1 MPQKK
6 SYFGSKSYGYG
17 WKSASRTGNYKSAGY
32 YNTTRTMTN
41 TTQYAANSPKF
52 RSAREEC
59 QWRIGSY
66 QNVYSQFSGNQK
78 TAFSPTTANKWLRYI
93 NNGGRVYKFTNQQ
106 FSKFFGNRWWTV
118 ASSTTNA
125 RQFLRNKFGAFIKD
139 VTRGN
144 NNYWLVATSKNVS
157 GKYFTNYTWY

>member
-17 WKSASRTGNYKSAGY
+17 WKSTSRTGNYKSAGR
-32 YNTTRTMTN
+32 YNTRVSN

-52 RSAREEC
+52 RAAREEC

-106 FSKFFGNRWWTV
+106 FCKFFGNRWWTV

-139 VTRGN
+139 VARGN
-144 NNYWLVATSKNVS
+144 NNTWLVATSKNVT
-157 GKYFTNYTWY
+157 GKYFTNYTW